1 MTYVCRIVCPIRFPL
16 PVDRPRQMLILF
28 AILVLVLSF
37 VWVEVNTTED
47 MLVFCAATSK
57 KKADE

>member
-1 MTYVCRIVCPIRFPL
+1 
-16 PVDRPRQMLILF
+16 MLIMF
-28 AILVLVLSF
+28 AILVLILSF